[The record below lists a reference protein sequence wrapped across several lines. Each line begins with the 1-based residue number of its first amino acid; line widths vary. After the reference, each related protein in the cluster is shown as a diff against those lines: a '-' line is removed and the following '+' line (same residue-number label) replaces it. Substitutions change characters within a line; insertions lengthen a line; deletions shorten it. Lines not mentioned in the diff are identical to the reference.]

1 MVNEHVRQLEKL
13 TAEER
18 ALSVRRSRLQDRID
32 FLRGGGG
39 GPGEDVTE
47 LIEELLR
54 QERDVSEQRRELH
67 ERIEIARTELLR
79 QG

>member
-1 MVNEHVRQLEKL
+1 MVNEQVRHLEKL
-13 TAEER
+13 NTEER
-18 ALSVRRSRLQDRID
+18 ALSARRTRLQDRID

-39 GPGEDVTE
+39 GPGEDVAG

-54 QERDVSEQRRELH
+54 QEREVSEQRRELH
-67 ERIEIARTELLR
+67 GRIEIARAELLR

>member
-18 ALSVRRSRLQDRID
+18 ALSVRRTRLQDRID

-39 GPGEDVTE
+39 GPREDVTE
-47 LIEELLR
+47 LIEDLLR
-54 QERDVSEQRRELH
+54 QEHEVSEQRRELH

>member
-1 MVNEHVRQLEKL
+1 VNARRLEKL
-13 TAEER
+13 LAEER
-18 ALSVRRSRLQDRID
+18 ALSARRTRLQDRID

-47 LIEELLR
+47 LIEDLLR
-54 QERDVSEQRRELH
+54 QEREVSEQRRELH
-67 ERIEIARTELLR
+67 ERIEVTRAELLR